1 MAVYLSPRHS
11 AFSTTADDYFSSVN
25 GDRHQEPQNWQPLTD
40 GGCKQTITSL
50 LAFTNPYFNHRSH
63 RSFEDKF
70 DDIMA
75 PPQTPQDSRAPS
87 PNPSKLPPIPGS
99 PSYSY
104 ASTANPISSYNLPLP
119 PPPPQH
125 YNATL
130 TKKDLEQSQ
139 QAYSDLL
146 STAKTY
152 RLALTQLSKAASGF
166 GGALESC
173 ARLKEARSETLH
185 NSGGSLSNSFTAQ
198 GSCTAD
204 NLLSASGVHQLIANH
219 QQILSE
225 TVYRSF
231 EVPLLHELDSW
242 RRHMEEEEVAYLK
255 SVKERS
261 KEIRKLEVEGLKLH
275 KMRKRDVAGF
285 RGHLVDLTRRLDD
298 LTTLHGTHSR
308 GLLRDSQETSVKIV
322 EAASSLVR
330 AEVDIFESLARKG
343 WSGGGLDEL
352 LDKGADLF
360 ANEGDTHVMDP
371 AQAQLFSIL
380 PNTSILAE
388 AAAAVGSVSVGQTTV
403 PTPAISQAEEKGE
416 MRPQQRPSQRRSDT
430 EDQYQSL
437 AAAITPLQDDDSRS
451 IFSVNNESHFNK
463 SRGVRPFSPPPRS
476 ISRAEGIVDEFG
488 GPLLSNAQEQDE
500 GSTAW
505 AAAALPNVAA
515 QDFGSLDQ
523 GEEPSR
529 TDGASKDTRYKDV
542 QSTDGAVENK
552 EEEVEEEE
560 ESDADDAAT
569 MTPKLSESQRLLSE
583 RPGAS
588 ERRWSVTD
596 DDAVSE

>member
-1 MAVYLSPRHS
+1 MA
-11 AFSTTADDYFSSVN
+11 
-25 GDRHQEPQNWQPLTD
+25 
-40 GGCKQTITSL
+40 
-50 LAFTNPYFNHRSH
+50 
-63 RSFEDKF
+63 
-70 DDIMA
+70 
-75 PPQTPQDSRAPS
+75 
-87 PNPSKLPPIPGS
+87 
-99 PSYSY
+99 
-104 ASTANPISSYNLPLP
+104 
-119 PPPPQH
+119 
-125 YNATL
+125 
-130 TKKDLEQSQ
+130 
-139 QAYSDLL
+139 
-146 STAKTY
+146 
-152 RLALTQLSKAASGF
+152 QLSKAASGF

-185 NSGGSLSNSFTAQ
+185 SSGGSLSNSFTAQ

-231 EVPLLHELDSW
+231 EVPLLHELDAW
-242 RRHMEEEEVAYLK
+242 RRHMEEEEVAYLE

-261 KEIRKLEVEGLKLH
+261 KEIRKLEMEGLKLH

-388 AAAAVGSVSVGQTTV
+388 AANAPIAGSVSVGLTTV
-403 PTPAISQAEEKGE
+403 STPAISQAEEKGE
-416 MRPQQRPSQRRSDT
+416 MRLPQRPNQRRSDT

-451 IFSVNNESHFNK
+451 IFSVSNESHFNK

-488 GPLLSNAQEQDE
+488 GPLLSNDE
-500 GSTAW
+500 DESTSTW
-505 AAAALPNVAA
+505 AAAALPDVAA
-515 QDFGSLDQ
+515 QDFGTLDQ
-523 GEEPSR
+523 AGEQSQNDGSGGEGEGVGQKYKDM
-529 TDGASKDTRYKDV
+529 TTGDGAIEEK
-542 QSTDGAVENK
+542 K
-552 EEEVEEEE
+552 EDEEEE

-569 MTPKLSESQRLLSE
+569 MTPKLSESQRLLREKEAGS
-583 RPGAS
+583 RPGKRD
-588 ERRWSVTD
+588 RRWSVTD
-596 DDAVSE
+596 DDVVSE

>member
-1 MAVYLSPRHS
+1 MA
-11 AFSTTADDYFSSVN
+11 
-25 GDRHQEPQNWQPLTD
+25 
-40 GGCKQTITSL
+40 
-50 LAFTNPYFNHRSH
+50 
-63 RSFEDKF
+63 
-70 DDIMA
+70 
-75 PPQTPQDSRAPS
+75 
-87 PNPSKLPPIPGS
+87 
-99 PSYSY
+99 
-104 ASTANPISSYNLPLP
+104 
-119 PPPPQH
+119 
-125 YNATL
+125 
-130 TKKDLEQSQ
+130 
-139 QAYSDLL
+139 
-146 STAKTY
+146 
-152 RLALTQLSKAASGF
+152 QLSKAASGF

-185 NSGGSLSNSFTAQ
+185 SSGGSLSNSFTAQ

-231 EVPLLHELDSW
+231 EVPLLHELDAW
-242 RRHMEEEEVAYLK
+242 RRHMEEEEVAYLE

-261 KEIRKLEVEGLKLH
+261 KEIRKLEMEGLKLH

-388 AAAAVGSVSVGQTTV
+388 AANAPIAGSVSVGLTTV
-403 PTPAISQAEEKGE
+403 STPAISQAEEKGE
-416 MRPQQRPSQRRSDT
+416 MRLPQRPNQRRSDT

-451 IFSVNNESHFNK
+451 IFSVSNESHFNK

-488 GPLLSNAQEQDE
+488 GPLLSNDE
-500 GSTAW
+500 DESTSTW
-505 AAAALPNVAA
+505 AAAALPDVAA
-515 QDFGSLDQ
+515 HDFGTLDQ
-523 GEEPSR
+523 AGEQSQNDGSGGEGEGVGQKYKDM
-529 TDGASKDTRYKDV
+529 TTGDGAIEEK
-542 QSTDGAVENK
+542 K
-552 EEEVEEEE
+552 EDDEEE

-569 MTPKLSESQRLLSE
+569 MTPKLSESQRLLREKEAGS
-583 RPGAS
+583 RPGKRD
-588 ERRWSVTD
+588 RRWSVTD
-596 DDAVSE
+596 DDVVSE